1 MSKLKGH
8 VLPVSLAQRVVGDF
22 LAVCRSIPVVPFERT
37 MRLADLVAARQMAH
51 PRPSW
56 CAILTKAYAKV
67 VAARQDLRRAYLAF
81 PFERL
86 FEYEETSADVVVEAR
101 LGDEDALVSMRL
113 KRPQDWSLLDIDEQ
127 IRKHKADPLGS
138 CKRFRTSLTI
148 ARLPRFLRR
157 LAWWYALNVSGNVR
171 AQFFATFGV
180 SSVSNW
186 GVDSLRPI
194 APWTTT
200 LHYGVIDE
208 RGHVPVRLTIDH
220 RVLNGSGPARAL
232 NEMEQILNTDLLRE
246 VQGLQGQCLRAA

>member
-1 MSKLKGH
+1 
-8 VLPVSLAQRVVGDF
+8 
-22 LAVCRSIPVVPFERT
+22 
-37 MRLADLVAARQMAH
+37 
-51 PRPSW
+51 
-56 CAILTKAYAKV
+56 
-67 VAARQDLRRAYLAF
+67 
-81 PFERL
+81 
-86 FEYEETSADVVVEAR
+86 
-101 LGDEDALVSMRL
+101 
-113 KRPQDWSLLDIDEQ
+113 
-127 IRKHKADPLGS
+127 
-138 CKRFRTSLTI
+138 LTI